1 MIGIVAVSEDFAIG
15 KDGKLPWH
23 YSADMLHF
31 KSTTMGNVLVMG
43 FNTWRSIGHPLPG
56 RLNIVLSRSAQIED
70 GDDLIFL
77 RSTDEVLSLVDYL
90 KCDVYI
96 MGGAKTYSE
105 FAPFIDRWVVTS
117 VPVRVPDADTFLP
130 RDLLDGF
137 TETAAR
143 EIGDCLIVRE
153 LRKKPD

>member
-1 MIGIVAVSEDFAIG
+1 
-15 KDGKLPWH
+15 
-23 YSADMLHF
+23 
-31 KSTTMGNVLVMG
+31 
-43 FNTWRSIGHPLPG
+43 
-56 RLNIVLSRSAQIED
+56 
-70 GDDLIFL
+70 
-77 RSTDEVLSLVDYL
+77 VLSLVDYL